1 MIRRFKNYVKYSTP
15 VSLRT
20 KRVIVKLR
28 TEPNQIPRIETEMS
42 LRRQLFNVVTV
53 VTVTAGEVFS
63 DDVCLHI
70 CAVSRLCLMKLKFC
84 TEYDNH
90 IRFLYAKSL
99 SKFISSRPQHC
110 RWFGTGLAPRRQQ
123 QFPPCRLGSTGL
135 LDNIGFGSGLV
146 LSGLVLSGTKPLT
159 RFSVHQILWPLG
171 FKRLWKL
178 NRSR

>member
-1 MIRRFKNYVKYSTP
+1 M
-15 VSLRT
+15 
-20 KRVIVKLR
+20 
-28 TEPNQIPRIETEMS
+28 QIPRIETEMS

-53 VTVTAGEVFS
+53 VTVSAGEVFS

-70 CAVSRLCLMKLKFC
+70 CAVPRLCLMKFKFC

-135 LDNIGFGSGLV
+135 LENIGFD
-146 LSGLVLSGTKPLT
+146 SGLVLSGTKPLT
-159 RFSVHQILWPLG
+159 DSVFIKFYDHWVLNVYENWTVLDRLIWYSLVIWLMTWPGLING
-171 FKRLWKL
+171 AAW
-178 NRSR
+178 